1 MKQKFSVV
9 IVSPRGLEGE
19 VYEFSSAKEAQE
31 FANAR
36 KELYEMLYKD
46 SSIFMKAQRPRIY
59 ISSLCQLKKKKRQKD
74 NEINEWMTSEILRKM
89 KKTYKRRI
97 RQKNF
102 GYGADIVRC
111 YEQAELVNH
120 LYSYL
125 VEEDDDRLR
134 EEVQNLADSIM
145 NEEVM
150 PVLSEIGYV
159 F

>member
-9 IVSPRGLEGE
+9 IISPRGIEGE

-46 SSIFMKAQRPRIY
+46 SSIFTKALRPRIY

-74 NEINEWMTSEILRKM
+74 NEINEQMTSDILRRM
-89 KKTYKRRI
+89 EKTYKRRI

-102 GYGADIVRC
+102 GYGAEIIKC
-111 YEQAELVNH
+111 YEHVELVNH
-120 LYSYL
+120 LYSCL
-125 VEEDDDRLR
+125 VEEDDERLR

-150 PVLSEIGYV
+150 PVLSKIGYI